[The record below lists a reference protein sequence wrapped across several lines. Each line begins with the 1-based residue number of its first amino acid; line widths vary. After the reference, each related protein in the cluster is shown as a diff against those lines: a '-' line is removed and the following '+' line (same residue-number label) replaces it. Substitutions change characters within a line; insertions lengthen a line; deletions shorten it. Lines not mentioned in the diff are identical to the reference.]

1 MTRKRRHAASAAPF
15 LALAALFAIVPL
27 LAAGTA
33 GAEPLPQPIYFPHLV
48 HVTGYGLD
56 CRFCHSS
63 ADKSQYANIPSVQ
76 KCMTCHRTI
85 ATDRPEVKK
94 LAQYWKEG
102 KPVRWT
108 RVNDVPNHVYFPHR
122 KMVNAGVACLTCH
135 PGMDHV
141 WVAEQKREF
150 GMGMCM
156 DCHRR
161 RKVSI
166 DCWTCHY

>member
-1 MTRKRRHAASAAPF
+1 MTRKRLHAASAAPF
-15 LALAALFAIVPL
+15 LILALLFT
-27 LAAGTA
+27 AGTVS
-33 GAEPLPQPIYFPHLV
+33 AEPLPQPIAFPHMV

-56 CRFCHSS
+56 CRHCHSS
-63 ADKSQYANIPSVQ
+63 ADKSQYVNIPSVR

-85 ATDRPEVKK
+85 ATDKPEVKA
-94 LAQYWKEG
+94 LAQFWKEK
-102 KPVRWT
+102 KPVPWNK
-108 RVNDVPNHVYFPHR
+108 VIDVPNHVYFPHQ
-122 KMVNAGVACLTCH
+122 KMVNAMVPCLTCH
-135 PGMDHV
+135 PGMEHA

-156 DCHRR
+156 DCHRK